1 MRPGPK
7 SGKASKGLK
16 SKLPATWHAGKH
28 DNATIE
34 IDGEVFGTVT
44 VPNHGSKELVPMT
57 WKSICDQ
64 LGLTDEQARL
74 FVRCKLSRGDYVDI
88 IRNLP

>member
-7 SGKASKGLK
+7 SGKASKALK
-16 SKLPATWHAGKH
+16 KKLPATWHAGKH

-44 VPNHGSKELVPMT
+44 VPSHGSRELAPNT

-74 FVRCKLSRGDYVDI
+74 FVQCKLSGTDYKKVVRD
-88 IRNLP
+88 LP